1 MERSIT
7 VFALDDKGD
16 PIAILSCG
24 HPQHV
29 RNNPPFIN
37 RPWVATEQGRNGMIG
52 KILNCVRCDKF
63 ELPEHFVAYK
73 KTPIFTE
80 ESVPTNLKKDHS
92 TKVGV
97 WAKIIVTAGRL
108 RYRVNALETDTQLSP
123 DKFGVVVPEVAHS
136 VEPLGEVRFFVEFYK
151 AP

>member
-1 MERSIT
+1 MERPIT

-29 RNNPPFIN
+29 RHNPPFIH
-37 RPWVATEQGRNGMIG
+37 RPWVATEQGRNSMIG
-52 KILNCVRCDKF
+52 KTLNCVRCDKF
-63 ELPEHFVAYK
+63 ELPGHFLAYK

-80 ESVPTNLKKDHS
+80 DSMPANLKKDHS
-92 TKVGV
+92 TKAGV
-97 WAKIIVTAGRL
+97 WAKIIVSAGRL
-108 RYRVNALETDTQLSP
+108 RYRVNALETDTELSC
-123 DKFGVVVPEVAHS
+123 DKFGVVVPEVPHS
-136 VEPLGEVRFFVEFYK
+136 VEPLGGVHFFVEFYK